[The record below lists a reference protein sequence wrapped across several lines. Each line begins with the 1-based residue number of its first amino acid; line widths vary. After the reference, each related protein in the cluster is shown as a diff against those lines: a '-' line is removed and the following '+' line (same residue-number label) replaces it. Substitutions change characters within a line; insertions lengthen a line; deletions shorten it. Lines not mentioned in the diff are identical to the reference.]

1 MWCKKSVVDI
11 HQIYTRLSWVKEEQ
25 TLAGTTQSELK
36 HYSDLF
42 NANKNGVIPKRILVQ
57 GQTGIGKSTFVKKLL
72 VDWVEV
78 NKAAGDEQAAVLKN
92 FELVVAVNLK
102 EVSKCQSLKDV
113 IRLSNVFAKEDKY
126 MTEGLVDYITN
137 NQEKVLLIF
146 DGYDEYRSGRYS
158 EIYQIFSG
166 NSLRNCCVLI
176 TTRISK
182 ADELR
187 GGEDLH
193 AEITGFSEVD
203 RRYFM
208 RRLLSSEEMSELEH
222 LLYER
227 KLGELAKVPLLLLF
241 FCILWRKGQSKSF
254 PKSKTKLYVDIV
266 QFILN
271 HSHSKKTGDETK
283 TKQYVKLNSFKEI
296 LSEIGRVALQSLLKD
311 DHLFE
316 YSQLSDSVR
325 CDESVVVGLLQITE
339 YSETLQPVGKVS
351 FIHKSIQEF
360 LAAWYITYRCIAE
373 GGNLGEIGVKLEE
386 CLELQNVF
394 QFICG
399 LSKDGALA
407 ALKHLKSV
415 RISDPSLDLSK
426 AIPQRGNKTNVSLNV
441 VTKRQW
447 QFNDLVLDLFEEVES
462 KAELSRIC
470 LDCVGSV
477 LLSSVGTRSLPK
489 ELLIKATDT
498 NSCSLIISK
507 IGELL
512 NKMVKI
518 LVSKSSKAFNVAD
531 FLEKLENLSLSSP
544 CNCWFA
550 SIFCFRNG
558 QVYVFFT
565 DLFLRCL
572 PHARLFTDEVNFSFL
587 SSALNFLRSLHF
599 YLGCNDS
606 ICHLLEQ
613 VSNPHR
619 CSLFIKHCSLTSKGA
634 VEFASLLPR
643 FQKVTHLN
651 LELAECSAEAVS
663 KLFGAIKH
671 ESLEELELSE
681 ITLTPAVV
689 ESLSKSLPELTAL
702 RILQMKGSC
711 GCNLYLRIPVHSL
724 SFQTLTITGLTEN
737 AAKAI
742 TRLSDVFKHKT
753 VDKVELSAIK
763 LTSLLA
769 DTLGQLLP
777 ELSAVRRLSIS
788 SLNKC
793 SDEAATKFVAAIKHK
808 TLEKLELSK
817 INLTSAAAEALGQ
830 VLPELSALR
839 TLSLGSLTECSDEAV
854 TKLVASVKHTNLD
867 ELYLH
872 GINLT
877 SAVAVALLQLLP
889 ELSSL
894 RALSLGPLTECSD
907 KAVTKLV
914 ACGEYEKLDELYLH
928 GINLTSEVAVA
939 LGQLLP
945 ELSALRTL
953 SLGFLTEC
961 SDEAVTK
968 LVASM
973 KHKNLGELYL
983 HGINLTSAAAEA
995 LGQLLPELSALRTLS
1010 LGFLTECSDEAET
1023 KLVGSIK
1030 HMNLYELYLHGI
1042 NLTSAVAEALGQLLR
1057 KPSFL
1062 KTLELSFSDG
1072 CTLCLWNAVFIWN
1085 ILRLKISGLTEGSVE
1100 VVINLIE
1107 VIKNRIIEKLILSN
1121 IALTSAA
1128 AGALG
1133 QLLTE
1138 LSSLRRLTIAAS
1150 TECSEEAVTRL
1161 VATTKHKTLKELYL
1175 SGINLTLATAEA
1187 LGQSLPELSTLQT
1200 LTIRGSDGCSLQHK
1214 ELETVFGRFNRPSS
1228 LTGLSI
1234 TRFSARGSLGSIA
1247 NNLCF
1252 FPSLRVLE
1260 LEDLDMGEADLSDLL
1275 ENLKFTP
1282 DLRRLYLTGNPLGH
1296 AVRSIIPYLLEQQ
1309 KLEYV
1314 CFRRGDCSEEDLKYV
1329 QRAVK
1334 EKGPLLEI
1342 LG

>member
-1 MWCKKSVVDI
+1 MQPFDFKSCRSKLEVHYQKTATVPTSVWCKKSVVDI
-11 HQIYTRLSWVKEEQ
+11 HQIYTPLSWVKEEQ
-25 TLAGTTQSELK
+25 NPAGTTQSELK
-36 HYSDLF
+36 HYTELF
-42 NANKNGVIPKRILVQ
+42 TANKNGVIAKRILVQ

-78 NKAAGDEQAAVLKN
+78 DKAAGDEQAAVLKN

-113 IRLSNVFAKEDKY
+113 IRLSNVFAKEDKC
-126 MTEGLVDYITN
+126 MTENLVDYISN

-146 DGYDEYRSGRYS
+146 DGYDEYRSGCDS
-158 EIYQIFSG
+158 EIYEIFSG
-166 NSLRNCCVLI
+166 NSLRSCCVLI

-193 AEITGFSEVD
+193 AEITGFSKVD
-203 RRYFM
+203 RKEFM
-208 RRLLSSEEMSELEH
+208 RRFLKSEEVSELQDH
-222 LLYER
+222 LDEMNLDQ
-227 KLGELAKVPLLLLF
+227 LAKVPLLLLF
-241 FCILWRKGQSKSF
+241 FCTLWRQGQSKSF
-254 PKSKTKLYVDIV
+254 PKSKTKLYVGIV

-283 TKQYVKLNSFKEI
+283 TKRYVKLNSFKEI
-296 LSEIGRVALQSLLKD
+296 LSEIGKVALQSLLKD

-360 LAAWYITYRCIAE
+360 LAAWYITYRCIAVE
-373 GGNLGEIGVKLEE
+373 GNLGEIGVKLEE

-394 QFICG
+394 QFMCG

-426 AIPQRGNKTNVSLNV
+426 TIPHGGNKSNVSLNV

-462 KAELSRIC
+462 KAELSRTC
-470 LDCVGSV
+470 LDCLESV
-477 LLSSVGTRSLPK
+477 LLSSTRSLPK

-498 NSCSLIISK
+498 NSFSLIISK
-507 IGELL
+507 IGELS

-544 CNCWFA
+544 CDCWFA

-558 QVYVFFT
+558 QVYVVFT
-565 DLFLRCL
+565 DLFLWCL
-572 PHARLFTDEVNFSFL
+572 PHARLFTDKVNFSFL

-742 TRLSDVFKHKT
+742 TRLFDVFKHKP
-753 VDKVELSAIK
+753 VDEVELSVIK
-763 LTSLLA
+763 LTSTLA
-769 DTLGQLLP
+769 DAVGQLLP
-777 ELSAVRRLSIS
+777 ELSTLRRLSIV
-788 SLNKC
+788 SLNEC
-793 SDEAATKFVAAIKHK
+793 SDEAATKLVAAIKHK
-808 TLEKLELSK
+808 TLV
-817 INLTSAAAEALGQ
+817 Q
-830 VLPELSALR
+830 
-839 TLSLGSLTECSDEAV
+839 
-854 TKLVASVKHTNLD
+854 
-867 ELYLH
+867 
-872 GINLT
+872 
-877 SAVAVALLQLLP
+877 
-889 ELSSL
+889 
-894 RALSLGPLTECSD
+894 
-907 KAVTKLV
+907 
-914 ACGEYEKLDELYLH
+914 
-928 GINLTSEVAVA
+928 
-939 LGQLLP
+939 
-945 ELSALRTL
+945 
-953 SLGFLTEC
+953 
-961 SDEAVTK
+961 
-968 LVASM
+968 
-973 KHKNLGELYL
+973 LYL

-1010 LGFLTECSDEAET
+1010 LGSLTECSDEAVT
-1023 KLVGSIK
+1023 KLVASIK
-1030 HMNLYELYLHGI
+1030 HKNLDQLYLHGI
-1042 NLTSAVAEALGQLLR
+1042 NLTSAVAEALGQLL
-1057 KPSFL
+1057 
-1062 KTLELSFSDG
+1062 
-1072 CTLCLWNAVFIWN
+1072 
-1085 ILRLKISGLTEGSVE
+1085 
-1100 VVINLIE
+1100 
-1107 VIKNRIIEKLILSN
+1107 
-1121 IALTSAA
+1121 
-1128 AGALG
+1128 
-1133 QLLTE
+1133 
-1138 LSSLRRLTIAAS
+1138 
-1150 TECSEEAVTRL
+1150 
-1161 VATTKHKTLKELYL
+1161 
-1175 SGINLTLATAEA
+1175 
-1187 LGQSLPELSTLQT
+1187 PELSALRTL
-1200 LTIRGSDGCSLQHK
+1200 S
-1214 ELETVFGRFNRPSS
+1214 
-1228 LTGLSI
+1228 
-1234 TRFSARGSLGSIA
+1234 
-1247 NNLCF
+1247 
-1252 FPSLRVLE
+1252 
-1260 LEDLDMGEADLSDLL
+1260 
-1275 ENLKFTP
+1275 
-1282 DLRRLYLTGNPLGH
+1282 
-1296 AVRSIIPYLLEQQ
+1296 
-1309 KLEYV
+1309 
-1314 CFRRGDCSEEDLKYV
+1314 
-1329 QRAVK
+1329 
-1334 EKGPLLEI
+1334 
-1342 LG
+1342 